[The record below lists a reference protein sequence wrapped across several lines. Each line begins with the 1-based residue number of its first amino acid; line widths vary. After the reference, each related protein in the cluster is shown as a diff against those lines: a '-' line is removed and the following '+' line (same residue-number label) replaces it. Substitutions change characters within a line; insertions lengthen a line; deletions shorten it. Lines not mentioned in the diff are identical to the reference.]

1 MDILFGDVAALAS
14 IMDRSEFFG
23 RVPA

>member
-1 MDILFGDVAALAS
+1 MDILFDDVAALAS